1 MKKVLLGLVVSTV
14 FCASASAEE
23 PKVLNIDKYYEA
35 IKFDRMNEC
44 VSDNK
49 IYSVG
54 MVIQKEG
61 ERFVCRKFDV
71 NSSQN
76 VNSKNPASWRVKTS
90 NN

>member
-1 MKKVLLGLVVSTV
+1 MKKVLLGLVVSTF
-14 FCASASAEE
+14 FCASASAEK
-23 PKVLNIDKYYEA
+23 PKVFNVDKYYEA

-54 MVIQKEG
+54 MIIQKEG

-71 NSSQN
+71 NSSHN

-90 NN
+90 SN